1 MFIGNLHAMSERTGF
16 IDGMV
21 DRTLDNLRSLR
32 WAWRDIAS
40 RGRISSAAPKPELP
54 RDDLDRLR
62 QQLRDCLDA
71 KGGAVAARARAADL
85 GRTYL
90 ALNAVGRE
98 RFLTLL
104 ASEFDIDRGTVDI
117 LVQRLLMAERD
128 ERPPIEKALRDA
140 LEPPRLK
147 LLTQFNGLPEGVK
160 FLVDLRAELME
171 LASGNPVLASLES
184 DLKHLLASWFDVG
197 FLELRRITWD
207 SPAALLERLAR
218 YEAVHPVRAW
228 SDMKNR
234 LDLDRRC
241 FAYFHPRMPD
251 EPLIF
256 VEIALVKGMA
266 GDVQALLDKNAPLG
280 DPDAAD
286 TAIFYSISN
295 CQKGLSGISFG
306 DFLIKRVADRLHQ
319 ELPHLKTFATLSPI
333 PGFRPWLE
341 RRITG
346 GEKLLTDTERA
357 ALPEAVRGETLDKI
371 LARPRWQEDSELT
384 DALKPPL
391 TRLCATYL
399 LTEKRAKTGTA
410 ADSVAHFHLT
420 NGARMEQLNWL
431 ADTSTNGLKQSCG
444 MMINYLYRLSEIEQN
459 HEAYVSEHQITASP
473 TIQRLAKG

>member
-1 MFIGNLHAMSERTGF
+1 MSERTGF
-16 IDGMV
+16 LDGVV

-40 RGRISSAAPKPELP
+40 RGRISSAAPNPDLP
-54 RDDLDRLR
+54 RDDAERLR
-62 QQLRDCLDA
+62 HQLRDCLDA

-90 ALNAVGRE
+90 ALNATGRE
-98 RFLTLL
+98 RFLYLL

-117 LVQRLLMAERD
+117 LAQRLSMAERD

-140 LEPPRLK
+140 LEPPRVK

-160 FLVDLRAELME
+160 FLVDLRAELMI
-171 LASGNPVLASLES
+171 LARDNPVLAALEN
-184 DLKHLLASWFDVG
+184 DLKHLLAGWFDVG

-207 SPAALLERLAR
+207 TPASLLERLAR
-218 YEAVHPVRAW
+218 YEAVHRVRNWA
-228 SDMKNR
+228 DMKNR
-234 LDLDRRC
+234 LDPDRRC

-256 VEIALVKGMA
+256 VEVALVKGLA
-266 GDVQALLDKNAPLG
+266 DDVQALLDQTAPLG
-280 DPDAAD
+280 DPTAAD

-295 CQKGLSGISFG
+295 CQTGLTGISFG
-306 DFLIKRVADRLHQ
+306 DFLIKRVADRLHE

-341 RRITG
+341 RRLAA
-346 GEKLLTDTERA
+346 GEKFLTDAEREH
-357 ALPEAVRGETLDKI
+357 LPEGIRAETLEKI
-371 LARPRWQEDSELT
+371 LAVPRWQEDAALT
-384 DALKPPL
+384 DALRGPL
-391 TRLCATYL
+391 TRLCARYL
-399 LTEKRAKTGTA
+399 LNEKRAATGTV

-420 NGARMEQLNWL
+420 NGARMEQLDWL

-444 MMINYLYRLSEIEQN
+444 MMINYLYKLSDIEQN
-459 HEAYVSEHQITASP
+459 HEAYVTEQQIAASP
-473 TIQRLAKG
+473 AIQRLAKG

>member
-1 MFIGNLHAMSERTGF
+1 MSERTGF
-16 IDGMV
+16 IDGVV

-32 WAWRDIAS
+32 LAWRDIAS

-54 RDDLDRLR
+54 RDDAERLR

-90 ALNAVGRE
+90 ALNATGRE
-98 RFLTLL
+98 RFLYLL

-117 LVQRLLMAERD
+117 LAQRILTTERD

-140 LEPPRLK
+140 LEPPRVK

-160 FLVDLRAELME
+160 FLVDLRAELMA
-171 LASGNPVLASLES
+171 LARDNPVLAGLES
-184 DLKHLLASWFDVG
+184 DLKNLLASWFDVG

-207 SPAALLERLAR
+207 TPAALLERLAR
-218 YEAVHPVRAW
+218 YEAVHRVRNWA
-228 SDMKNR
+228 DMKNR
-234 LDLDRRC
+234 LDPDRRC

-256 VEIALVKGMA
+256 VEIALVKGLA
-266 GDVQALLDKNAPLG
+266 DDVQALLDLGAPLG
-280 DPDAAD
+280 DPAAAD

-295 CQKGLSGISFG
+295 CQTGLSGISFG
-306 DFLIKRVADRLHQ
+306 DFLIKRVADRLHA
-319 ELPHLKTFATLSPI
+319 ELPQLKTFATLSPI
-333 PGFRPWLE
+333 PGLRPWLQ
-341 RRITG
+341 RRIAAG
-346 GEKLLTDTERA
+346 DKLLTDTEREQ
-357 ALPEAVRGETLDKI
+357 LNEAVGADALDKI
-371 LARPRWQEDSELT
+371 LARPRWHEDPVLT
-384 DALKPPL
+384 EALRGPL
-391 TRLCATYL
+391 MRLCARYL
-399 LTEKRAKTGTA
+399 LQERRPKTGTV

-431 ADTSTNGLKQSCG
+431 ADTSANGLKQSYG

-459 HEAYVSEHQITASP
+459 HEAYISEHHITTSP
-473 TIQRLAKG
+473 TIQRLAKASAS